1 MLDLVL
7 HDLHCHVGFMTNPGQ
22 FEKDAA
28 LHRSN
33 ILAVSVTPED
43 YRQLLFKLES
53 PFESSIGC
61 RAESL
66 YEDSAEK
73 IDGKPFGSFARNS
86 SRAIFN
92 NSGATRVSP
101 TFHAAL
107 GIHPWWV
114 PEESGALISMLDEF
128 DECFSLAPHIGEI
141 GLDFAKRHIHTK
153 ENQVRAFSHIL
164 NRCKDRGGV
173 VLSLHCVQ
181 AYPELVRLCARSG
194 VLENCSV
201 IFHWFSGSSQQL
213 TQAIKDG
220 YYFSV
225 NRRMLTSKRGKE
237 YAKVLPEKRLLLE
250 TDAPEVTVR
259 GSEIPSVSYTF
270 KQNQDELQKTLCLLA
285 DVRGQEQ
292 AYLAGVIKNNVQQL
306 FSLK

>member
-1 MLDLVL
+1 MSKFEASLD
-7 HDLHCHVGFMTNPGQ
+7 DMHCHVGFM
-22 FEKDAA
+22 KDPSGFVHDAQAA
-28 LHRSN
+28 QAQVF
-33 ILAVSVTPED
+33 AVSVTPHE
-43 YRQLLFKLES
+43 YRNLAHALES
-53 PFESSIGC
+53 QQ
-61 RAESL
+61 
-66 YEDSAEK
+66 D
-73 IDGKPFGSFARNS
+73 D
-86 SRAIFN
+86 
-92 NSGATRVSP
+92 
-101 TFHAAL
+101 AACFLQRGL

-114 PEESGALISMLDEF
+114 PEESGALVSMLDEF
-128 DECFSLAPHIGEI
+128 DECFSLVPHIGEI

-153 ENQVRAFSHIL
+153 ENQVRVFSHIL

-181 AYPELVRLCARSG
+181 AYSELERLCARSG

-225 NRRMLTSKRGKE
+225 SSRMLTSKRGKE

-250 TDAPEVTVR
+250 TDAPEVTIC